1 MLNLNTSNVIS
12 NKDPMTIDTFDAV
25 IAEIESSLSNLR
37 LLALNTNFDIIEER
51 QNYFDNVSY
60 LKRFYERAES
70 IVK

>member
-12 NKDPMTIDTFDAV
+12 SKDPMTIDTFDEV

-37 LLALNTNFDIIEER
+37 LLALKTNFDNIEER

-70 IVK
+70 IVV